1 MLRRLTNNKGAIP
14 AIILIAAV
22 VIIAL
27 VVIGF
32 LTDGFG
38 LGGGQGDGEGEGN
51 VSAEQSSDTQEPE
64 LVIEELDF
72 LNVTVSGNEYL
83 YQTSKLQLD
92 ELVDKLVADAADTKV
107 KITDENASKRAYEN
121 LINALEEK
129 NIRYIKG
136 DDRNE

>member
-1 MLRRLTNNKGAIP
+1 MLRRLTNNKGAVP
-14 AIILIAAV
+14 AIILIAAIV
-22 VIIAL
+22 VVVL

-51 VSAEQSSDTQEPE
+51 ASAEQSSDTQEPE

-83 YQTSKLQLD
+83 YQNSKLQLD
-92 ELVDKLVADAADTKV
+92 ELIDKLVTDAADTKV

-121 LINALEEK
+121 LVNALEEK
-129 NIRYIKG
+129 NIRYIKA
-136 DDRNE
+136 E